1 MTRFATPPATGT
13 IVEPPIEAELPPQ
26 EGTRIARGMTWKG
39 ELVAAEDVRVQGI
52 LEGSIESTGLIT
64 VDTSGIVRGSVSG
77 GQVRIAGEVEGN
89 VRAARLVRVERT
101 GRVLGS
107 VEARSVSVA
116 DGAVVGGEIRTL
128 ETVKGT
134 AGKR

>member
-13 IVEPPIEAELPPQ
+13 LAEPPIEAEFPRP

-52 LEGSIESTGLIT
+52 LEGSIESTGLVT
-64 VDTSGIVRGSVSG
+64 VETSGIVRGPVSG

-89 VRAARLVRVERT
+89 VSAARLVRVERT
-101 GRVLGS
+101 GQVLGDL
-107 VEARSVSVA
+107 EARSVSVA